1 MKLLLRFLEADDV
14 WNIKTTVL
22 SSLYII
28 LFYIF
33 GVKMTIQILVM
44 LSIFAMFNG
53 KLLSKLVFVLFLNLV
68 ISNNFNNQNLY
79 TLIVSLL
86 AIFIG
91 DYLSDKKITNELVSF
106 IDRTKIIKLFIQASY
121 YIWMIFMFYKYF
133 IEIRL

>member
-1 MKLLLRFLEADDV
+1 MKLLLRFLESDDI

-53 KLLSKLVFVLFLNLV
+53 KLLSKLVFALFLNLV
-68 ISNNFNNQNLY
+68 ISSNFNNQNLY
-79 TLIVSLL
+79 ILIISLL

-91 DYLSDKKITNELVSF
+91 DYISDKKITNELVSF